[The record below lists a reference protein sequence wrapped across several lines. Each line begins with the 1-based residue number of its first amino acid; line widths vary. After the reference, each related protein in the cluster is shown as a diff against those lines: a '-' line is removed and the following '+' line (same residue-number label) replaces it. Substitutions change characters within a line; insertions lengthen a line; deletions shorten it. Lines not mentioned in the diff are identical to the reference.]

1 MLVSRSEGEGS
12 GGKGRKEGREGKG
25 REGKGGEK
33 RTRLLHI
40 SLRGNHIF
48 FLHTAKIHIKYEIII

>member
-1 MLVSRSEGEGS
+1 M
-12 GGKGRKEGREGKG
+12 EGREG
-25 REGKGGEK
+25 REGGKGGEK